1 MSEPSLPAA
10 NLWPGNPAE
19 MTFNDPPTFLQMA
32 LYNYDVIGPLQLCN
46 SLPSALSICC
56 LLRARRKLGLTDP
69 HRAAVIMS
77 ATHVRGP
84 NQIVVSRFDV
94 KCPN

>member
-46 SLPSALSICC
+46 SPTKRTVDMLFVEGEKEAW
-56 LLRARRKLGLTDP
+56 
-69 HRAAVIMS
+69 
-77 ATHVRGP
+77 TH
-84 NQIVVSRFDV
+84 
-94 KCPN
+94 